1 MREEDIKLMTEVK
14 EILEKELRTEAKKVV
29 DAGQFAPGQ
38 TKTLSE
44 AVCLMLK
51 MNEYEEW
58 LNGEGMSEYSQRNY
72 ARSYANPMRN
82 MRNGQYTSYGSY
94 PGSYDF
100 KYSGHSTKD
109 RMISRLEDMMGDVKN
124 EYEARMIRDAIVYIQ
139 SLNA

>member
-1 MREEDIKLMTEVK
+1 MREEDIKMMTQVK
-14 EILEKELRTEAKKVV
+14 EILEKELKAEAKKVV

-38 TKTLSE
+38 TKTLSD

-72 ARSYANPMRN
+72 ARSYADPMN
-82 MRNGQYTSYGSY
+82 MRHGQYRSYGSY
-94 PGSYDF
+94 PGNYDF
-100 KYSGHSTKD
+100 NYSGHSTKD